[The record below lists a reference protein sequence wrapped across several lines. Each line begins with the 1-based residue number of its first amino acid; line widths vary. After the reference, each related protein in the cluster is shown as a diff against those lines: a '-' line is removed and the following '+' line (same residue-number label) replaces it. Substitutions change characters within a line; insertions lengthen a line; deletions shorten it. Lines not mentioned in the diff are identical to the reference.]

1 MRLKKILAM
10 MLLAALVVSAAMAE
24 SAIITENTRVYKE
37 ASKSSASV
45 HVSKGTEI
53 DLVEINGGW
62 ATVERSGI
70 RAYMNKDQVETIP
83 EDPDFD
89 ELMKNAQ
96 PAKITTGTR
105 VYKKA
110 STASAS
116 IRVNKGLEVNLLSA
130 KDGWAIIENNGV
142 YAYIK
147 SKHVKLVKAEENEYE
162 AKPAV
167 ITADTRVYKK
177 ASTSSASLRVN
188 KGMQVNLLATNGSWA
203 MVENNGT
210 RAYMKKEYIE
220 LRSEADEPVVT
231 PTPEPTAKPT
241 PVPTA
246 TPAPVADN
254 YFDSDKYSNEEKCY
268 IFLTR
273 EMGLNTAAACG
284 ILANL
289 KKESSFNPTAGSSY
303 YGLVQWGGGRKSNLQ
318 SFCSKNGYSYSTL
331 EGQLN
336 FLEYEL
342 KNSYPS
348 ILEYLQSVPNTSKG
362 AYDAAY
368 HFCYYYERPSNKASK
383 SASRGELA
391 RDTYFAKYA

>member
-1 MRLKKILAM
+1 MKLKKILAM
-10 MLLAALVVSAAMAE
+10 LLLSALIVSVALAE
-24 SAIITENTRVYKE
+24 PAIITENTRVYKA
-37 ASKSSASV
+37 ASKSSASMR
-45 HVSKGTEI
+45 VSKGTEVELI
-53 DLVEINGGW
+53 EINGSW
-62 ATVERSGI
+62 AAVERSGI
-70 RAYMNKDQVETIP
+70 LAYMNKNQLETIP
-83 EDPDFD
+83 EDPDFA

-96 PAKITTGTR
+96 PAKITVSTR

-130 KDGWAIIENNGV
+130 ENGWAIVENNGV
-142 YAYIK
+142 YAYVK
-147 SKHVKLVKAEENEYE
+147 SEYVKLIKADKIEYNPQ
-162 AKPAV
+162 PAV

-177 ASTSSASLRVN
+177 ASTSSASLRVS
-188 KGMQVNLLATNGSWA
+188 KGMQVNLLATSGSWA

-210 RAYMKKEYIE
+210 RAYMNKAYVE
-220 LRSEADEPVVT
+220 LRSEAEEPVAT

-246 TPAPVADN
+246 TPAPAADN
-254 YFDSDKYSNEEKCY
+254 YFESDKYSNEEKCY
-268 IFLTR
+268 IFFTR

-303 YGLVQWGGGRKSNLQ
+303 YGLVQWGGGRKTNLQ
-318 SFCSKNGYSYSTL
+318 NFCSKNGYSYSSL

-342 KNSYPS
+342 KNSYS
-348 ILEYLQSVPNTSKG
+348 SVLEYLQSVPNTGKG

-391 RDTYFAKYA
+391 RDTYFEKYA